1 MSKIG
6 LIWDVYRVP
15 EILTRLL
22 LFLFG
27 IALWHKG
34 SDIVCGSLLI
44 LVWILYGGLYQSRQV
59 VKEPLALGILI
70 FCAVLFLGLL
80 WSDYPNSG
88 VFRWSKYLGLMIF
101 IPYLFLLN
109 RDRLPWAISGL
120 IIGYIGVLLLGIY
133 HQYFLGGSGIPAL
146 RMNYLHLSLA
156 LGVGVIIASYL
167 AVTGCNKRIQL
178 ALFLLASILLCLQ
191 FNLDGRG
198 PSMPRC

>member
-22 LFLFG
+22 LLLFG

-44 LVWILYGGLYQSRQV
+44 LVWILYGGLYQFRQI

-88 VFRWSKYLGLMIF
+88 TFRWSKYLGLMIF
-101 IPYLFLLN
+101 IPICHF
-109 RDRLPWAISGL
+109 
-120 IIGYIGVLLLGIY
+120 
-133 HQYFLGGSGIPAL
+133 
-146 RMNYLHLSLA
+146 
-156 LGVGVIIASYL
+156 
-167 AVTGCNKRIQL
+167 
-178 ALFLLASILLCLQ
+178 
-191 FNLDGRG
+191 
-198 PSMPRC
+198 